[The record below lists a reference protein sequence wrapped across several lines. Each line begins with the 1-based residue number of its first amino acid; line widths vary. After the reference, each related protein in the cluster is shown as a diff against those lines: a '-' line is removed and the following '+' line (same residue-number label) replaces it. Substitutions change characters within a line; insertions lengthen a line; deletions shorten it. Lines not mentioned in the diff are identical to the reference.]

1 MKEWYDA
8 GAGTGREG
16 IGLGKTGTAPGED
29 MERFGATYYLFCLA
43 SAASNSAIAASNSAI
58 REAW

>member
-43 SAASNSAIAASNSAI
+43 SAASNSAM
-58 REAW
+58 REAC

>member
-1 MKEWYDA
+1 MTDWYDA
-8 GAGTGREG
+8 GAGPGRDG

-43 SAASNSAIAASNSAI
+43 SAASNSAM
-58 REAW
+58 REAC

>member
-8 GAGTGREG
+8 GAGAGREG

-29 MERFGATYYLFCLA
+29 MERFGAMQIPAHLTMH
-43 SAASNSAIAASNSAI
+43 SAMN
-58 REAW
+58 